1 MLDDIS
7 PVEAGLSEK
16 RLDRVSDWL
25 LDQTKKDRLAGCS
38 VLVGRRGGVSYF
50 DCTVM
55 ADKERGKSFQ
65 RDTIVRIF
73 SMTKPVTTVA
83 AMMLYERGAFLSL
96 IHI

>member
-16 RLDRVSDWL
+16 RLGRVSDWL

-38 VLVGRRGGVSYF
+38 VLVGRRGGVAYF
-50 DCTVM
+50 D
-55 ADKERGKSFQ
+55 
-65 RDTIVRIF
+65 
-73 SMTKPVTTVA
+73 
-83 AMMLYERGAFLSL
+83 LSL